1 MMGCCTRARLASEES
16 QVLPCVLLF
25 LLCYFVGC
33 PSSLTRP
40 GLVAWLLNKH
50 GGLLLSF
57 RRPLCFRLN
66 MPAFTAARTGDC
78 RAIAGGSRTRSVVHR
93 IALYSRQ
100 MHISHIISQSDI
112 ARYASLLFCIAS
124 YCFQNIQCKD
134 RIKRNACSGV
144 PLMMKAL
151 AHCACMRAVT
161 LGEKSGIGLLL
172 LT

>member
-1 MMGCCTRARLASEES
+1 M
-16 QVLPCVLLF
+16 
-25 LLCYFVGC
+25 
-33 PSSLTRP
+33 
-40 GLVAWLLNKH
+40 
-50 GGLLLSF
+50 SF
-57 RRPLCFRLN
+57 RRPWCFRLN
-66 MPAFTAARTGDC
+66 MPALTAARTGEC

-112 ARYASLLFCIAS
+112 ARYASLPFALPHTAS
-124 YCFQNIQCKD
+124 ENTYCKD
-134 RIKRNACSGV
+134 RIKRIACSGV
-144 PLMMKAL
+144 ALVMKPL